1 MHKGLQFMGSRGA
14 GGGKAGSGVERGVPS
29 SGRGGQA
36 REGFPGREDGGQHS
50 GQRGVGVRLVS
61 SPACIPGQVPTHL

>member
-1 MHKGLQFMGSRGA
+1 MGSRGA
-14 GGGKAGSGVERGVPS
+14 GGGKAGSGVQRGVPS

-50 GQRGVGVRLVS
+50 GQREGWAWDWYLVQPVS
-61 SPACIPGQVPTHL
+61 LGRFLHISET